1 MSDEPERP
9 DGADD
14 QAAAAQEWA
23 EEVAMEQERVERAFG
38 RSLFSLYEGDD

>member
-38 RSLFSLYEGDD
+38 RSLFDLCEQQD